1 MIIKRTTKSEMPNL
15 KRRMDEEEDN
25 EEEEDN
31 VVGAKKRKMKMKR
44 NNSIGLFS
52 LPDDHEGTDDF
63 SSSMACSDFF

>member
-31 VVGAKKRKMKMKR
+31 VVGAKKRKMKMKNYKR
-44 NNSIGLFS
+44 
-52 LPDDHEGTDDF
+52 DF
-63 SSSMACSDFF
+63 KFKCRYKVYRPVSSS